1 MNHET
6 VNEIEIAVARYFDTR
21 VNMIIPNVFWGLDLR
36 HECDIF
42 VLTKTGWAY
51 EVEIKVDKYDLKADA
66 KKRHGHNSK
75 LLKRLY
81 FAIPKKLEPEIKNIP
96 ERAGV
101 LVVDSNG
108 KVSKIREAIQN
119 KLAIKIGEEKVVKLG
134 RLAAMRIWNLKK
146 KIKICIDIEQ
156 QADDLKCCGNCK
168 HYTPRGDCRS
178 KHGYSPGHYCDFWY
192 TDGLTRKDRE

>member
-1 MNHET
+1 MNTGSFTEGKNMNHET

-21 VNMIIPNVFWGLDLR
+21 VNMIIPNVFWGLDLQ

-51 EVEIKVDKYDLKADA
+51 EVEIKIDKYDLKADA

-119 KLAIKIGEEKVVKLG
+119 KLAIKITDEKALKLG

-146 KIKICIDIEQ
+146 KIKICIDTIERMNTGSFMGG
-156 QADDLKCCGNCK
+156 LKNDW
-168 HYTPRGDCRS
+168 P
-178 KHGYSPGHYCDFWY
+178 
-192 TDGLTRKDRE
+192 